1 MNRPPLK
8 VTYAVPEPAAIILL
22 LVGLPSIRRSKNTE
36 ALMLAILKGIITV
49 VGRILLCA
57 IFFMTAVGQYIPH
70 FNVVADRIDAAGMPQ
85 PKVGLVV
92 AIAFLI
98 IGSLSVLV
106 GYKAR
111 IGAALLLIFLGL
123 EAYCFHSFWVADAD
137 HRPTQEVQF
146 MKNVALAGAM
156 LMIIAN
162 GPGPFSVDCWQARKK
177 AEEQA
182 ASRAPARIET
192 SATGEL
198 RKDKPLQTANRPTE
212 QSPSTVAIQAPLSF
226 QTPRT
231 DRPAIDPQKPAPPK
245 FPA

>member
-1 MNRPPLK
+1 
-8 VTYAVPEPAAIILL
+8 
-22 LVGLPSIRRSKNTE
+22 
-36 ALMLAILKGIITV
+36 MLSILKGIITV
-49 VGRILLCA
+49 IGRVLLCA
-57 IFFMTAVGQYIPH
+57 IFFSSAVAGKIPH
-70 FNVVADRIDAAGMPQ
+70 FNNYVDMIEKAGMPQ
-85 PKVGLVV
+85 PKVMLVG

-98 IGSLSVLV
+98 IGSVSIVV

-111 IGAALLLIFLGL
+111 IGATLLLIFLGL
-123 EAYCFHSFWVADAD
+123 ATYYFHDFWNADAE
-137 HRPTQEVQF
+137 HRQTQEVQF

-177 AEEQA
+177 AEEQV
-182 ASRAPARIET
+182 ASRAPARTET

-198 RKDKPLQTANRPTE
+198 RRDKPLQTANRPTE
-212 QSPSTVAIQAPLSF
+212 QSPSTAAIQAPLSF